1 MGNRHFKRSPK
12 PEISPASSVEKSR
25 ADAIPAKA
33 PTSPENDRKIFT
45 HNTETKLPSY
55 PPYSV
60 RVYFENGKEGGR
72 ENLSA
77 SDAIAYAG
85 TARDSGKMI
94 AIEIYDRAN
103 NLVAAG
109 SPKDG
114 LRILRKL
121 DFSESTE
128 AKPELDPAAGL
139 KSREEIR
146 KSEEEAR
153 EELFSDG
160 GYSHPMSSIE
170 TSEKTPSTMA
180 FEELA
185 AAVESFFEEAG
196 KIALGWKF
204 DKLDDRG
211 AVKAFLDL
219 IVEHRRAIDKVKG
232 IG

>member
-1 MGNRHFKRSPK
+1 MGNRHFARKKTPD
-12 PEISPASSVEKSR
+12 PE
-25 ADAIPAKA
+25 PAKA
-33 PTSPENDRKIFT
+33 ERTPLEIIDATEND
-45 HNTETKLPSY
+45 NAPETKLPSY

-60 RVYFENGKEGGR
+60 GVYFENGREGGR

-77 SDAIAYAG
+77 SDALAYAG
-85 TARDSGKMI
+85 TASGSGKVI
-94 AIEIYDRAN
+94 ALEIYDRAN

-121 DFSESTE
+121 DFSDPSESTGV
-128 AKPELDPAAGL
+128 ADKVDPQDS
-139 KSREEIR
+139 KHPQ
-146 KSEEEAR
+146 
-153 EELFSDG
+153 ELFSDG

-219 IVEHRRAIDKVKG
+219 IVEHRRAVDKVKG